1 MRAAFVISGGG
12 ALKEEEWRQHL
23 VSDLDSLGFSVEH
36 IPEVDLRSASPGDLL
51 RSGTVSYAGYFA
63 LVHGRSAHYELPSA
77 GAVGCYLSH
86 LEAVKRVARLPLGT
100 AALVLEG
107 DCALDTA
114 EVDAL
119 IRSQEASSPVSTAR
133 VIFIGGRSL
142 IGASGPSPRRDLAT
156 GGLAP
161 VSPGALVALA
171 HCCLYTVPG
180 ARAVL
185 ELLGA
190 ERISVQFDAALCA
203 ANAAAAP
210 SSPPLLW
217 WTSRGAHQRFHISS
231 VQDVCLRCN
240 LRGAL
245 PVGSAGCLL
254 LLFFVVGVAIG
265 AHIKR

>member
-1 MRAAFVISGGG
+1 M
-12 ALKEEEWRQHL
+12 KEEEWQRRL
-23 VSDLDSLGFSVEH
+23 VSDLDSLGFSVER
-36 IPEVDLRSASPGDLL
+36 IPEVDLRSASPEDLL
-51 RSGTVSYAGYFA
+51 RRGTVSYAGYFA

-86 LEAVKRVARLPLGT
+86 LEAVKRVARLPLG
-100 AALVLEG
+100 AVALVLEG
-107 DCALDTA
+107 DCVLDTA
-114 EVDAL
+114 EIDAL
-119 IRSQEASSPVSTAR
+119 IKSQEASSPISTAR
-133 VIFIGGRSL
+133 VILVGGRSL
-142 IGASGPSPRRDLAT
+142 IGVNGPSPRGSAA
-156 GGLAP
+156 GLTP

-203 ANAAAAP
+203 ASAAMGP
-210 SSPPLLW
+210 SSSPLLW
-217 WTSRGAHQRFHISS
+217 WTYGGARQRLHISS
-231 VQDVCLRCN
+231 VQDICLRCN

-245 PVGSAGCLL
+245 PVGCAGCLL

>member
-12 ALKEEEWRQHL
+12 ALKEEEWPRHL
-23 VSDLDSLGFSVEH
+23 VSDLGSLGFSVEH
-36 IPEVDLRSASPGDLL
+36 IPEVDLRSTSPKDLL

-100 AALVLEG
+100 VALVLEG

-133 VIFIGGRSL
+133 VIIVGGRSL
-142 IGASGPSPRRDLAT
+142 MGESEPSPRRDPAT
-156 GGLAP
+156 GLTP
-161 VSPGALVALA
+161 ISPGALVVLA

-185 ELLGA
+185 ELL
-190 ERISVQFDAALCA
+190 EDKRISVQFDAALCA
-203 ANAAAAP
+203 ASAAAAP

-217 WTSRGAHQRFHISS
+217 WTSSGARQRFHISS

-245 PVGSAGCLL
+245 PVGCAGCLL